1 MILRR
6 KEAWL
11 TLNNG
16 NNGRGDSGQPRK
28 SFFRRIKDKI
38 STALDRYEDKRAR
51 KDIIFTETITP
62 QPEVKAPAIVSGS
75 IDYQFLLTVIA
86 LIAFGAA
93 MSFSAS
99 YAYAEYRYDDSTYFI
114 KRYVLFALISVMIT
128 AFFVFIATPRFWRMF
143 GVGAYAVSVVL
154 LLLVLVIGST
164 GGGAQRWI
172 SFGFFTIQPSEIAK
186 MAVVMMLAL
195 YMSHYEKEIK
205 SVHVFGG
212 SFKKG
217 VLMPGIIIGLI
228 CGLVMLERHISG
240 VIIIGLIGLAVMYLG
255 GTQSKWIYLIIGIL
269 GFTALTLILV
279 SSYAQERVAS
289 WLAIT
294 FSPDSVDATGDAW
307 QTLHGLDAIGS
318 GGLFGRGLGN
328 SLLKSGYVSQPQ
340 NDFIFTIIC
349 EELGF
354 VGAALVLG
362 LFGILVWRG
371 FHIAARCPDKYLSL
385 VAYGLSFKVA
395 LQVILNVAV
404 VTNSIPNTGVSL
416 PFFSSGGTSLAVQI
430 FEMGVILSISRYS
443 AEKKG

>member
-1 MILRR
+1 M
-6 KEAWL
+6 
-11 TLNNG
+11 NNG
-16 NNGRGDSGQPRK
+16 ENNNPEKPRG
-28 SFFRRIKDKI
+28 SFFGKIKKKI
-38 STALDRYEDKRAR
+38 KSGISRYEEKRAR

-62 QPEVKAPAIVSGS
+62 RPEAKAPTMVCGS
-75 IDYQFLLTVIA
+75 IDYQFLLTVLA
-86 LIAFGAA
+86 LIVFGAV

-99 YAYAEYRYDDSTYFI
+99 YAFAEYRYDDSTYFI
-114 KRYVLFALISVMIT
+114 KRYILFAVISIIGT
-128 AFFVFIATPRFWRMF
+128 AVFVIIGNPRFWRIF
-143 GVGAYAVSVVL
+143 GAGSYAVSIVL
-154 LLLVLVIGST
+154 LLVVLVVGST

-172 SFGFFTIQPSEIAK
+172 SFGFFTVQPSEIAK

-195 YMSHYEKEIK
+195 YMSFYEKEIK

-217 VLMPGIIIGLI
+217 VLVPGAIVGLI

-255 GTQSKWIYLIIGIL
+255 GTHKKWIFLILGIL
-269 GFTALTLILV
+269 AAAALLLILV
-279 SSYAQERVAS
+279 SSYAQDRVTS
-289 WLAIT
+289 WLKIA
-294 FSPDSVDATGDAW
+294 FSPETVDTHGDAW

-328 SLLKSGYVSQPQ
+328 SLLKEGYVSQPQ

-354 VGAALVLG
+354 VGAAMLMG
-362 LFGILVWRG
+362 LFGFLVYRG
-371 FHIAARCPDKYLSL
+371 FRIASRCPDKYLSL

-404 VTNSIPNTGVSL
+404 VTNSIPNTGVAL
-416 PFFSSGGTSLAVQI
+416 PFFSSGGSSLAVQI
-430 FEMGVILSISRYS
+430 FEMGVILSISRFS
-443 AEKKG
+443 AEKKA